1 MPSST
6 RTEGAVRPAEPAAS
20 LTTPPTRRPRGR
32 RRIARR
38 ATPYLL
44 IAPTIAT
51 LLLVLGYPLFDMVVL
66 SFQDMTRKE
75 LFAGTSP
82 PWAGV
87 DQYRVVLSDHFFW
100 VVVART
106 VAFAVVCAALTMLCG
121 LGFALLLREVSPWVR
136 GVMIGVLVAVWAMP
150 FMVAA
155 SVFRWLSD
163 ADYGVINWLLG
174 RFTGSDFQGHNWF
187 ANPWEGFAVIV
198 AVVVWGAIP
207 FVAITLHAALTQ
219 VPAELEEAA
228 RVDGARGVTLFRHV
242 TFPMIRPLFVVV
254 AALSTIWDF
263 GAFSQIWLM
272 RGGQPERDYYLLGVY
287 SFIESFAVNRYSA
300 GAAIAVVTVLLLL
313 VGSAVY
319 LRQIL
324 RTGEIE

>member
-6 RTEGAVRPAEPAAS
+6 RTEPAAGPA
-20 LTTPPTRRPRGR
+20 LRTPVRTGRAPGGR
-32 RRIARR
+32 RRVAKR

-44 IAPTIAT
+44 IAPMIGT
-51 LLLVLGYPLFDMVVL
+51 LLLVLGYPLLDMVLL
-66 SFQDMTRKE
+66 SFKDMTRKE

-82 PWAGV
+82 PWVGL
-87 DQYRVVLSDHFFW
+87 DQYQAVLSDGFFW
-100 VVVART
+100 VVVVRT
-106 VAFAVVCAALTMLCG
+106 VAFAFVCAALTMVGG
-121 LGFALLLREVSPWVR
+121 LGFALLLRSVSTWVR
-136 GVMIGVLVAVWAMP
+136 AVIVGVLVAVWAMP

-163 ADYGVINWLLG
+163 ADYGVVNWLLG
-174 RFTGSDFQGHNWF
+174 ELTGSDFRGHNWF
-187 ANPWEGFAVIV
+187 SNPWEGYAVIV

-207 FVAITLHAALTQ
+207 FAAITLHAALVQ

-228 RVDGARGVTLFRHV
+228 RVDGARGFALFRHV

-254 AALSTIWDF
+254 AALSAIWDF

-300 GAAIAVVTVLLLL
+300 GAAIAIVTVLLLL
-313 VGSAVY
+313 VGSGFY

-324 RTGEIE
+324 RTGEVE

>member
-6 RTEGAVRPAEPAAS
+6 RTDEAVEPAVR
-20 LTTPPTRRPRGR
+20 TPVRTGGAPGR
-32 RRIARR
+32 RRVAKR

-44 IAPTIAT
+44 IAPMIGT
-51 LLLVLGYPLFDMVVL
+51 LLLVLGYPLLDMVLL
-66 SFQDMTRKE
+66 SFKDMTRKE
-75 LFAGTSP
+75 LFSGESP
-82 PWAGV
+82 AWVGL
-87 DQYRVVLSDHFFW
+87 DQYRAVLSDGFFW

-106 VAFAVVCAALTMLCG
+106 VAFAAVCAGLTMLGG
-121 LGFALLLREVSPWVR
+121 LGFAMLLRTVSRWVR
-136 GVMIGVLVAVWAMP
+136 VIIVGVLVAVWAMP

-155 SVFRWLSD
+155 SVFRWLTD
-163 ADYGVINWLLG
+163 ADYGVANWALG
-174 RFTGSDFQGHNWF
+174 ELTGSDFRGHNWF
-187 ANPWEGFAVIV
+187 NNPWEGYAVIV

-207 FVAITLHAALTQ
+207 FAAITLHAAVVQ
-219 VPAELEEAA
+219 VPPELEEAA
-228 RVDGARGVTLFRHV
+228 RVDGARGPQVFRHV

-254 AALSTIWDF
+254 AALSAIWDF
-263 GAFSQIWLM
+263 GVFSQIWLM

-300 GAAIAVVTVLLLL
+300 GAAIAILTVLLLL

-324 RTGEIE
+324 RTGEVE